1 MSEYYD
7 RDNIKN
13 DWNVIS
19 SLMKL
24 FYIIILSMNKYANIL
39 QDHMKEENTK
49 CNIIIVTFKNIIQ
62 PKQFCIYY

>member
-1 MSEYYD
+1 MSEYHD

-39 QDHMKEENTK
+39 QNHIKEGDTK
-49 CNIIIVTFKNIIQ
+49 HNIILLQ
-62 PKQFCIYY
+62 LGERDLARL